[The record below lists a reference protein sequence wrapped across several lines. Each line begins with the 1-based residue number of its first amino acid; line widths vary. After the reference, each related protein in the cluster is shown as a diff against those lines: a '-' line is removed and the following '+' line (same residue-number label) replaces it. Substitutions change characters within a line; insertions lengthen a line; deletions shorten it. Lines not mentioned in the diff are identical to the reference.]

1 MGGLQMFILAVF
13 LAVSTLIIVVFL
25 FVSKRSAEKGEMV
38 NPNRKRAIFFL
49 TLAAI
54 ALTVIG
60 TTFPKSPYFLFRNE
74 KPKAVVFV
82 VAKKFAF
89 ALSPAPIKNEEDFA
103 GALGGPVTVPL
114 NKVVEFRVTS
124 WDVNH
129 GFAIYE
135 GGRLLAQVQAMPGY
149 VNRLRWK
156 FDKPGEYHVLCAEYC
171 GAAHAYM
178 SAKFLVGE
186 ETR

>member
-1 MGGLQMFILAVF
+1 MGSLQMFVLSIF
-13 LAVSTLIIVVFL
+13 LVVSALIIAVFL
-25 FVSKRSAEKGEMV
+25 FVFKSSKEKGEMAD
-38 NPNRKRAIFFL
+38 PNRKRAIFFL
-49 TLAAI
+49 TLAVI

-74 KPKAVVFV
+74 KPQAVVFV

-89 ALSPAPIKNEEDFA
+89 ALSTTPIKNDEDFA
-103 GALGGPVTVPL
+103 KALAAPVRVPL
-114 NKVVEFRVTS
+114 NEVVEFRVTS

-135 GGRLLAQVQAMPGY
+135 GRDLLAQVQAMPGY

-156 FDKPGEYHVLCAEYC
+156 FDKPGEYQVLCAEYC

-178 SAKFLVGE
+178 S
-186 ETR
+186 